1 MPGRRQA
8 NDPRRLRNTVHRRS
22 FCLSLGSMLTGI
34 GSTALAAPAPDFQSR
49 CQTLEAELG
58 GRLGVACLDIQTGDR
73 LGYRADERFPFC
85 STFKWLAAAAVLAQV
100 DAGRERLDRRIPFSR
115 ADLLEWSPV
124 TGRHADGDGMALGAL
139 CEAAITES
147 DNTAANLLLS
157 ALGGLEGGN
166 HYLRA
171 IGDTTTRLDR
181 HEPELNE
188 ARPGDV
194 RDTTTPA
201 AMADDL
207 QHVLLGDALSP
218 ASRAQL
224 VDWMLAT
231 RTSDGRLRA
240 GMPTGWRLADK
251 TGSGNSGTGTAGDV
265 GVYWPPDGAPIVVAV
280 YLTQARV
287 APAAQEA
294 AIATVGRWVRERG

>member
-1 MPGRRQA
+1 M
-8 NDPRRLRNTVHRRS
+8 HRRT
-22 FCLSLGSMLTGI
+22 FCLSLGSLLAGI
-34 GSTALAAPAPDFQSR
+34 DRTALAAPASAFATR
-49 CQTLEAELG
+49 CQGLETELG
-58 GRLGVACLDIQTGDR
+58 GRLGVACLDTRTGDR
-73 LGYRADERFPFC
+73 FGYRADERFPFC

-100 DAGRERLDRRIPFSR
+100 DAGREHLDRRIPFSR

-124 TGRHADGDGMALGAL
+124 TGRHADGDGMTLGAL

-147 DNTAANLLLS
+147 DNTAANLLLE
-157 ALGGLEGGN
+157 AIGGLGDAN

-171 IGDTTTRLDR
+171 IGDNTTRLDR
-181 HEPELNE
+181 HEPALNE
-188 ARPGDV
+188 AKPGDV

-207 QHVLLGDALSP
+207 RRVLLGDALSP

-231 RTSDGRLRA
+231 KTSDRRLRA
-240 GMPTGWRLADK
+240 AMPPGWRLADK

-265 GVYWPPDGAPIVVAV
+265 GIYWPPGGAPIVVAV

-287 APAAQEA
+287 PPAAQEA
-294 AIATVGRWVRERG
+294 AIATVGRWVRKRV